1 MRVGFDSD
9 GVLDNFSDGVRNAM
23 GALGYGHLWKSGPT
37 PKSFWNYYED
47 WSNPDGS
54 RWTFAQFKEVVDWG
68 VDNGYVFTGH
78 WREGAVEAVQ
88 KVADLG
94 HKIIIITDR
103 SFGSSPINSHRN
115 TIRAYAEAGILYD
128 EIHFTADKTSV
139 PVDVMVEDKVE
150 NFLALEAAG
159 VETYLITRAWN
170 EDFGPHPRRISC
182 VMDYA
187 DIIEA
192 KTLVGNMV

>member
-1 MRVGFDSD
+1 
-9 GVLDNFSDGVRNAM
+9 
-23 GALGYGHLWKSGPT
+23 
-37 PKSFWNYYED
+37 
-47 WSNPDGS
+47 
-54 RWTFAQFKEVVDWG
+54 
-68 VDNGYVFTGH
+68 
-78 WREGAVEAVQ
+78 
-88 KVADLG
+88 
-94 HKIIIITDR
+94 
-103 SFGSSPINSHRN
+103 
-115 TIRAYAEAGILYD
+115 
-128 EIHFTADKTSV
+128 
-139 PVDVMVEDKVE
+139 MVEDKVE